1 MIKTWLK
8 RVFFWSGSVATLT
21 MISLASPMVSAQS
34 EQSGFSVQ
42 VTPSPLVATIQPG
55 VQSKLELKVKN
66 IGTSTDTLKIETR
79 SFKID
84 EETGAVDLSDN
95 SPAEIADWISYSDPT
110 FTIKPGEWQ
119 TQEIT
124 IDLPAD
130 TGFSYSFAFVI
141 SRTVVDKA
149 ESGNTIAGSVAIFTL
164 LNVDR
169 PGAVRKLEVTS
180 FKATQSFYEYLPVR
194 FKAKF
199 KNTGNVIVQPF
210 GNVFI
215 QRGSSD
221 AESIST
227 LPVNDVRGYIIPGS
241 SRVIDSDWADGF
253 PVYETVVSGNEEKED
268 LNWDWSKLTDFR
280 IGQYT
285 AKLIAVYND
294 GMRDVPIERT
304 ATFWVFPWRIALVAF
319 AVFAVFAAGIVMI
332 LRKLYLAFRRGKSRK
347 SKSNN

>member
-1 MIKTWLK
+1 MGPMIL
-8 RVFFWSGSVATLT
+8 VVD
-21 MISLASPMVSAQS
+21 AQS
-34 EQSGFSVQ
+34 PQSGFSVQ

-55 VQSKLELKVKN
+55 VQSKLELKIKN

-79 SFKID
+79 SFTID

-95 SPAEIADWISYSDPT
+95 TPAEIADWISYSDPT

-119 TQEIT
+119 TQKIT

-169 PGAVRKLEVTS
+169 PGAVRKLEVTG
-180 FKATQSFYEYLPVR
+180 FTAKQSFYEYLPAT
-194 FKAKF
+194 FKIKF

-221 AESIST
+221 VESIST
-227 LPVNDVRGYIIPGS
+227 LPVNDARGYIIPGS
-241 SRVIDSDWADGF
+241 SRVVDSNWVDGF
-253 PVYETVVSGNEEKED
+253 PAYETAVKDNEKKEE
-268 LNWDWSKLTDFR
+268 LIWDWSKLADFR
-280 IGQYT
+280 IGHYT

-294 GMRDVPIERT
+294 GARDVPIERT
-304 ATFWVFPWRIALVAF
+304 TTFWVFPWRIALVALVVV
-319 AVFAVFAAGIVMI
+319 AVFVAGIVMI
-332 LRKLYLAFRRGKSRK
+332 LRKFYLAIRRRKSRK
-347 SKSNN
+347 SSFKN